1 MRATA
6 TRAATLVAALV
17 ALNIGHRDTGVDE
30 RQSRGSGHAALIIRL
45 CATAH
50 RGKRARD
57 PHP

>member
-1 MRATA
+1 M
-6 TRAATLVAALV
+6 VAALV